1 MLFRSLSSAFHRTNM
16 VEYCTGAP
24 YVDDL
29 TKKPW
34 KLDKDGMLDIP
45 SAPGIGIELDSAK
58 VEKYSGVSNLVS

>member
-1 MLFRSLSSAFHRTNM
+1 MCF
-16 VEYCTGAP
+16 TG
-24 YVDDL
+24 L
-29 TKKPW
+29 EKTKKPW